1 MQDPSHLPTSKINNH
16 DIERINTMKL
26 FRALLDDN
34 LSWKEQVQYLE
45 NKVAKSIGLLYRTKP
60 FLEKKSFVSIILLL
74 YPHPLISKLCEFSL
88 G

>member
-16 DIERINTMKL
+16 DIERINTMKF

-45 NKVAKSIGLLYRTKP
+45 NKIAKNIGLLYRTKP
-60 FLEKKSFVSIILLL
+60 FLEKKSFVSIVLLL
-74 YPHPLISKLCEFSL
+74 YPLISKLCEFSL